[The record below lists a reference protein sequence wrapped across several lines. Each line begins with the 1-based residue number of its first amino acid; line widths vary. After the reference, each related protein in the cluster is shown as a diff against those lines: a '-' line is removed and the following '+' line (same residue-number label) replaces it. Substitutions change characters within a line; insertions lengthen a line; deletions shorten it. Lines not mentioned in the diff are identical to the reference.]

1 MTRCVVVGAGA
12 REHAIAHALRDV
24 FDVVVTPGNAGI
36 AAHGIACSDEKPEQL
51 QPDLVVIGP
60 EAPLVNGLAD
70 SLRARGIPVVGPGSQ
85 GARLEGSKAYLKEFL
100 QAAEVPTAAYGIFT
114 DLDEAGR
121 YLADSRPPFV
131 VKTDGLAAGKGV
143 LVTTSL
149 DEARADVA
157 AKLSGDAF
165 GEAGTTVVIEEGLEG
180 VECSLLALCDGEKVV
195 PLVAAQD
202 FKRVG
207 DGGTGP
213 NTGGMGAYAPMNLAA
228 GFVDDIVERFF
239 NPTVTELRRR
249 GIDFRGVL
257 YAGLMLT
264 ERGPYLLEYNVRFG
278 DPETEV
284 LAPLYGPGLGEL
296 LLGCAHGALGPA
308 PAVMNAAVTV
318 VLASSGYPGGS
329 RSGDLIEGLGPDGQ
343 LIEPHE
349 GVTVFHAGTRRRA
362 DGRFETNGGR
372 VVAVT
377 GTAPTVAQARERA
390 YRAAALVTFEGR
402 VWRRD
407 IAASTT
413 QGGS

>member
-1 MTRCVVVGAGA
+1 MREILVENAFGHAGA
-12 REHAIAHALRDV
+12 R
-24 FDVVVTPGNAGI
+24 
-36 AAHGIACSDEKPEQL
+36 
-51 QPDLVVIGP
+51 
-60 EAPLVNGLAD
+60 
-70 SLRARGIPVVGPGSQ
+70 
-85 GARLEGSKAYLKEFL
+85 
-100 QAAEVPTAAYGIFT
+100 
-114 DLDEAGR
+114 
-121 YLADSRPPFV
+121 
-131 VKTDGLAAGKGV
+131 
-143 LVTTSL
+143 
-149 DEARADVA
+149 
-157 AKLSGDAF
+157 
-165 GEAGTTVVIEEGLEG
+165 VVIEEFMEG
-180 VECSLLALCDGEKVV
+180 EEASLLAFCDGKIAV
-195 PLVAAQD
+195 PMASAQD
-202 FKRVG
+202 HKRVNDG
-207 DGGTGP
+207 DEGP
-213 NTGGMGAYAPMNLAA
+213 NTGGMGAYSPAPVVTPALHARA
-228 GFVDDIVERFF
+228 LREIIL
-239 NPTVTELRRR
+239 PTVRAMKAM
-249 GIDFRGVL
+249 GAPYRGVL
-257 YAGLMLT
+257 FAGLMIT
-264 ERGPYLLEYNVRFG
+264 KDGPKLIEYNVRFG